1 CGNCCCRNCCCGSG
15 HGRDASAGKP
25 SRPWPLPQGYPEC
38 PGVAATP
45 AQEAMMFSRP
55 KSTRYAAFAAALL
68 LSTSAFAA
76 PPPDLDARVE
86 AAMQA
91 YATPGFAIA
100 IVEDGE
106 VVHAKGYGV
115 RKLGSPEK
123 VDADT
128 IFPTGSTGKA
138 VTTAAIAILVDEGR
152 MDWDDKVID
161 HLPDFRMH
169 DPWVT
174 REMTVRDLLVH
185 RSGL

>member
-1 CGNCCCRNCCCGSG
+1 M
-15 HGRDASAGKP
+15 
-25 SRPWPLPQGYPEC
+25 L
-38 PGVAATP
+38 
-45 AQEAMMFSRP
+45 
-55 KSTRYAAFAAALL
+55 
-68 LSTSAFAA
+68 
-76 PPPDLDARVE
+76 
-86 AAMQA
+86 A
-91 YATPGFAIA
+91 YGTPGFAIS

-138 VTTAAIAILVDEGR
+138 VTTAAIAILVDEGK

-169 DPWVT
+169 DRSEERRVGK
-174 REMTVRDLLVH
+174 ECVRTC
-185 RSGL
+185 RSRWSPDH

>member
-1 CGNCCCRNCCCGSG
+1 M
-15 HGRDASAGKP
+15 
-25 SRPWPLPQGYPEC
+25 L
-38 PGVAATP
+38 
-45 AQEAMMFSRP
+45 
-55 KSTRYAAFAAALL
+55 
-68 LSTSAFAA
+68 
-76 PPPDLDARVE
+76 
-86 AAMQA
+86 A
-91 YATPGFAIA
+91 YGTPGFAIS

-138 VTTAAIAILVDEGR
+138 VTTAAIAILVDEGK

-174 REMTVRDLLVH
+174 REMTVRDLLLH
-185 RSGL
+185 RSGLGLGAGALLYVPRTSRSRTAVVRALRHIKPATSFRSGYVSDNILSVVAGELVAAVSGQRWESLRRTCWFPAPGK